1 MRLSFLLVVAFALLG
16 LGCSDDD
23 STTSPNADPVY
34 GEFTTLSHWWVTT
47 PDVDLSEYDTA
58 ELRATFTN
66 AGANDIE
73 FDLAVGFQLW
83 SDPDVYN
90 FVSEDAVTIVAQ
102 PSGAVPPG
110 GSIYFSLLVDLANIP
125 VEQVHIAIRPT
136 NTTNGTLGPGSL
148 TLLSSEVTW
157 NP

>member
-1 MRLSFLLVVAFALLG
+1 MRYPILMIAMIALFS

-23 STTSPNADPVY
+23 STTSPKADPVY
-34 GEFTTLSHWWVTT
+34 GEFTTLSHWWATT

-58 ELRATFTN
+58 ELRATFAN

-90 FVSEDAVTIVAQ
+90 FVVEDAVTIVAQ

-125 VEQVHIAIRPT
+125 ADQVHIAIRPT
-136 NTTNGTLGPGSL
+136 NTTNGTLGPGQL

-157 NP
+157 IP